1 MAGGIDE
8 FLSAA
13 DDPAFARTVSARIL
27 PPSAVGLLA
36 KHREL
41 EEALDR
47 AAVEDSKLN
56 RDPQMPVI
64 AQQLSDLEAEIDAA
78 KSSFTFKCVGTSAWL
93 ALSAKFPPTKAQLAV
108 NKLADHDPDR
118 FQPEA
123 IAASCVD
130 PPMTVEQAKKLR
142 DVTTIAQWGELWQAC
157 VQANM
162 GTDSPKSS
170 AAGAIL
176 RVKQQFDNT
185 AAAEGSLE
193 AFSSGE

>member
-27 PPSAVGLLA
+27 PPSAVGLLNR
-36 KHREL
+36 HRHL
-41 EEALDR
+41 EEELDR

-64 AQQLSDLEAEIDAA
+64 AQQLLDLEAEIAGA
-78 KSSFTFKCVGTSAWL
+78 KSTFVFKCVGTSAWL
-93 ALSAKFPPTKAQLAV
+93 ELSSKFPPTKAQLAT
-108 NKLADHDPDR
+108 NKMADHDPDR
-118 FQPEA
+118 FQPAA
-123 IAASCVD
+123 IAASCID
-130 PPMTVEQAKKLR
+130 PVMTVEQAKRLR
-142 DVTTIAQWGELWQAC
+142 DVTSISQWAELWQAC

-162 GTDSPKSS
+162 GTDSPKST

-176 RVKQQFDNT
+176 RVKQRFDNT
-185 AAAEGSLE
+185 AAAEGSPE
-193 AFSSGE
+193 ASFSDE